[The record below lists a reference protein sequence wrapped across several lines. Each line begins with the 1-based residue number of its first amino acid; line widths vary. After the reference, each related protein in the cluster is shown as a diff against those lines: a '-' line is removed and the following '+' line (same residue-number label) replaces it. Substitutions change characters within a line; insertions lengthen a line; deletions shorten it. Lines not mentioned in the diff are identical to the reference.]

1 MLQGE
6 NLRMNASTRLVTAE
20 EQQAI
25 RQYYERVNGV
35 EAPAS
40 LISNGVFYDKV
51 FLVADGNKFFYDFT
65 NKKGNLTNSKYFSIQ
80 QEQLT
85 NKADHNNKYE
95 YAGEIQ
101 QIRVSFMHS
110 KHGAI
115 VLRFNH
121 FSNPQINCGLG
132 AQVAK
137 TEGLSG
143 MLVREYKAK
152 SMRVS
157 KLSNMKTVR
166 GIVGTNQVLSKFGCD
181 N

>member
-1 MLQGE
+1 
-6 NLRMNASTRLVTAE
+6 
-20 EQQAI
+20 
-25 RQYYERVNGV
+25 
-35 EAPAS
+35 
-40 LISNGVFYDKV
+40 
-51 FLVADGNKFFYDFT
+51 
-65 NKKGNLTNSKYFSIQ
+65 
-80 QEQLT
+80 
-85 NKADHNNKYE
+85 
-95 YAGEIQ
+95 
-101 QIRVSFMHS
+101 MHS

-115 VLRFNH
+115 VLRLNH

-152 SMRVS
+152 SMRVN

-166 GIVGTNQVLSKFGCD
+166 GVVGTNQVLSKFGCD